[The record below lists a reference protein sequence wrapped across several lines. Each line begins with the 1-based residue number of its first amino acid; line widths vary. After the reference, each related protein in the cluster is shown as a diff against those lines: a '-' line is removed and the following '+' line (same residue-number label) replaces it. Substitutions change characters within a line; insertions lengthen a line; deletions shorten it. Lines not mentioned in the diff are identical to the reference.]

1 MNPIEVDRRRLAA
14 AAAPAAGLLAVSG
27 LVLHLDFEVLR
38 SVADG
43 LAPDGQAASF
53 DRDLHAEL
61 RRWARLA
68 AAFAAAAGAGKLLES
83 SGLGAGRCRL
93 AVVTAGL
100 CLFAAGLLSP
110 LVNGGAIPISDRY
123 EYVAMARTMAC
134 DGTLPNPRREPG
146 TAVWLAAASGGAICT
161 VAPGCIDDDDGC
173 SPASGR
179 MRRRIQAATMLVKI
193 ATVAAVF
200 LAASW
205 LGTGRLLSL
214 GAGLLCLMLLTRDTG
229 SVLAGFL
236 LLLHAAGAAIWWRGP
251 FPGRGS
257 RLLAG
262 VVSGLALGALV
273 LTKAV
278 FQYWLACFTL
288 IVPIALWR
296 AGAGKGKRGP
306 TAAAAA
312 MLAAAWCLPAPWI
325 AVTAART
332 GQVSVS
338 ERRGEVLAIRAEF
351 GRMTWAE
358 VRGAFAYFLPD
369 TGSARHPRHGHA
381 VPGGAGAVRAWLMN
395 RLEPELHGYDSR
407 YRHNGYSAYTAAP
420 EPHGYARFDMDN
432 PDGFLYRA
440 ARSFRGD
447 VHHRMDRIDPRWRGR
462 AWRRME
468 EGAWMHRDVDE
479 TILERAALELMREDW
494 LKHAVLTLA
503 FLERGAA
510 VWGDVPRRQVYAG
523 PLHAVLRAAAVTLA
537 YCFLPAL
544 GVVLVLAW
552 RRRDPALAC
561 LGLPA
566 AYVFAVHAAATHF
579 LPRYG
584 FPLVPLLSV
593 VLAVAAAS
601 ALRPP
606 RRRARTR
613 SGTIGTI
620 GGRRE
625 GT

>member
-1 MNPIEVDRRRLAA
+1 MNPIKVDRRRLAA
-14 AAAPAAGLLAVSG
+14 AAAYAAGLLAVSG
-27 LVLHLDFEVLR
+27 LVLLHLDSEVLR

-53 DRDLHAEL
+53 DDLLPEL
-61 RRWARLA
+61 RRWAWLA

-100 CLFAAGLLSP
+100 CLFAAGLLYP
-110 LVNGGAIPISDRY
+110 LVDEGAIPLSDSGAY
-123 EYVAMARTMAC
+123 ASMAQAMAC
-134 DGTLPNPRREPG
+134 NFDLPSSRREPG

-161 VAPGCIDDDDGC
+161 VARDCIRRDDDGC

-200 LAASW
+200 LAAAW
-205 LGTGRLLSL
+205 LGTGRPLSL
-214 GAGLLCLMLLTRDTG
+214 GAGLLCLMLLTRETG

-251 FPGRGS
+251 FPGRGA
-257 RLLAG
+257 RLLVG

-312 MLAAAWCLPAPWI
+312 MLVAAWCLPAPWI

-338 ERRGEVLAIRAEF
+338 ERRGELLAIRAEY

-369 TGSARHPRHGHA
+369 TGSARNSRHGHA
-381 VPGGAGAVRAWLMN
+381 DPGGAGAVRAWAMN
-395 RLEPELHGYDSR
+395 RL
-407 YRHNGYSAYTAAP
+407 AP
-420 EPHGYARFDMDN
+420 EPHGYARFDRDN
-432 PDGFLYRA
+432 PDGFYYRA
-440 ARSFRGD
+440 ARSVRGD
-447 VHHRMDRIDPRWRGR
+447 VHRRMDRIDPRWRDTVT
-462 AWRRME
+462 
-468 EGAWMHRDVDE
+468 EGGWTIPDIDE
-479 TILERAALELMREDW
+479 AILERAALELMREDW

-510 VWGDVPRRQVYAG
+510 VWGDVPRRKVYAG
-523 PLHAVLRAAAVTLA
+523 PLHAVLRAAAVPLA

-579 LPRYG
+579 LPRYA

-593 VLAVAAAS
+593 VLAVAVS

-613 SGTIGTI
+613 SGTIGTTD
-620 GGRRE
+620 GGADGSR
-625 GT
+625 T